1 MNIMTTLNV
10 ETLRLICQPDNTTL
24 KLKVRQS
31 PSKAQYT
38 LDHLDPALKHMTE
51 VRMDRNKDQL
61 VPTLKHIRRYGKD
74 EGTVQKYSVTGGY
87 GRFYVKTGKSYV
99 TISRPVRHFLARD
112 IYADIDID
120 NCHPVI
126 VEQLFTL
133 LVGYESDALKLWN
146 NNRDDIFA
154 EMMRLNP
161 KLSRDECKK
170 IGFCFLYD
178 GDLAY
183 NFNKLELPNGHVRD
197 ICNKIDSD
205 ITLLISRIQTLLPQI
220 WEDIPTTAT
229 KDRTNASKFSRLM
242 QHIERHL
249 ALVCIKVATNM
260 GLEVGDIC
268 HDGLLISNDGHVPD
282 SSIIEQFIS
291 RCTADIQ
298 KMTGFE
304 VGLSLKHMDLPGWAE
319 GYKHSDEKDRDGD
332 DEDEDE
338 EDDPYRYSQVLAKFE
353 RNHCKISYKN
363 CFLMECTDKIILFN
377 KAELE
382 HESAELFYNI
392 VDGRSGKKVKKPF
405 LQTGCEYY
413 RDPNKRVYDDMDFYP
428 PPLQC
433 PSNMY
438 NLWKPF
444 ALDLDTPY
452 TPDEIGKQ
460 AVLDHIKILCNH
472 EKKVSDYLESW
483 IAQMI
488 QYPAVKTVMPTLI
501 SEEGA
506 GKGNFIK
513 ILRALL
519 GTNRVIE
526 SSSPDRDVWGQF
538 NSLMSDSFLVVLN
551 ELDKY
556 KAVKGQSM
564 LKELITDP
572 HMTINIKGKSAYVI
586 SSYHRYIACTN
597 QEDPLPTSKGDRR
610 NFIIRCS
617 DEKVGDKEYGKKISD
632 LSENISAMRTV
643 FDYFKKLPGM
653 DKFHEMQI
661 PCTAHQ
667 AELKLLS
674 VSIYEQWFTDYI
686 NDKDGVLEVQ
696 AKELFDSFK
705 VWHSGLGIEWIGTVV
720 KFGVHL
726 TNLKIDGVEKYR
738 TNVTMYKIDI
748 SKAKVSLNKLDLS
761 KSIL

>member
-1 MNIMTTLNV
+1 
-10 ETLRLICQPDNTTL
+10 
-24 KLKVRQS
+24 
-31 PSKAQYT
+31 
-38 LDHLDPALKHMTE
+38 
-51 VRMDRNKDQL
+51 MDRNKDQL
-61 VPTLKHIRRYGKD
+61 VPTLKHINRYGKD

-87 GRFYVKTGKSYV
+87 GRFYAKTGKSYV

-161 KLSRDECKK
+161 NLSRDECKK

-178 GDLAY
+178 GDLGW
-183 NFNKLELPNGHVRD
+183 NFKKLELPNGHVRD

-205 ITLLISRIQTLLPQI
+205 ITLLISRIQTLFPQI

-249 ALVCIKVATNM
+249 ALVCIKVAKSM
-260 GLEVGDIC
+260 CLEVGDIC

-282 SSIIEQFIS
+282 SSIIEEFIR
-291 RCTADIQ
+291 RCTISIKKEA
-298 KMTGFE
+298 GFE

-319 GYKHSDEKDRDGD
+319 GYRHEGEGESDSESND
-332 DEDEDE
+332 DEV
-338 EDDPYRYSQVLAKFE
+338 DPHSYEAVLAKFE
-353 RNHCKISYKN
+353 KDHCKIKNKN
-363 CFLMECTDKIILFN
+363 CYLKECSDKIIIFN
-377 KAELE
+377 DRELRHACSE
-382 HESAELFYNI
+382 MTYADPENRKQHISLISTKYH
-392 VDGRSGKKVKKPF
+392 
-405 LQTGCEYY
+405 

-428 PPLQC
+428 PPMQC

-452 TPDEIGKQ
+452 TPDEEGKQ
-460 AVLDHIKILCNH
+460 AVLDHIMILCNR
-472 EKKVSDYLESW
+472 EQEVYDYLVAW

-488 QYPAVKTVMPTLI
+488 QYPAVKTVMPTLV

-519 GTNRVIE
+519 GTNRVME

-643 FDYFKKLPGM
+643 FDYFKTLPDM
-653 DKFHEMQI
+653 DKFHERQI

-674 VSIYEQWFTDYI
+674 VSIYEQWFADYMSGQI
-686 NDKDGVLEVQ
+686 ISSVDVKGS
-696 AKELFDSFK
+696 ELFDSFRAWCDK
-705 VWHSGLGIEWIGTVV
+705 NRVEWMGTCV
-720 KFGVHL
+720 KFGVHF
-726 TNLKIDGVEKYR
+726 TNSNFKGVKKHKSGVVSYIIDTAIAKGALGL
-738 TNVTMYKIDI
+738 IDTSI
-748 SKAKVSLNKLDLS
+748 SK
-761 KSIL
+761 I